1 VNIIAGKPVRRVEV
15 GYALAQFALLPLQ
28 PFGFGLTRC
37 EVGQKLLY
45 ESRYGCV
52 ALRSYHAR
60 PTVCLVV
67 K

>member
-37 EVGQKLLY
+37 QIGQKLLY
-45 ESRYGCV
+45 KSRYRRV
-52 ALRSYHAR
+52 ALNSYHAR
-60 PTVCLVV
+60 PTVCFIV